1 MPSRFAVTDPA
12 GELSALNKLTV
23 TGFSASTCPLSVPE
37 PEGGS
42 VAVGDPIGVDV
53 AVSDPFGVGVAVA
66 EPSGVEVAVSDP
78 FGVCVAVAVSDPSGV
93 IVADPSGVDV
103 AVSDPFGVCVA
114 VAVAEPSGV
123 AVGDSTGV
131 TDVGVSKGVGVD
143 VAVGRLPT
151 IVRLVPVEGRLVRR
165 LSPFETRAVHSISVW
180 PACSPSTLNVKAAPL
195 VVALL
200 PLLPA
205 MATMKLPFCGSLMA
219 AAASAPKS
227 EVTAILLTSTR
238 FTS

>member
-1 MPSRFAVTDPA
+1 MGV
-12 GELSALNKLTV
+12 E
-23 TGFSASTCPLSVPE
+23 
-37 PEGGS
+37 
-42 VAVGDPIGVDV
+42 VAVADP
-53 AVSDPFGVGVAVA
+53 SGVGVAVA
-66 EPSGVEVAVSDP
+66 DPSGVEVAVSDP
-78 FGVCVAVAVSDPSGV
+78 LGVCVAVAVSDPSGV
-93 IVADPSGVDV
+93 CVAVAVADPSGVDV
-103 AVSDPFGVCVA
+103 AVSDPSGVG

-123 AVGDSTGV
+123 GVGDSTGV

-180 PACSPSTLNVKAAPL
+180 PACNPSTLNVKAAPL

-205 MATMKLPFCGSLMA
+205 IATMKLPFCGSLMA